1 MVYGAGVAVLCWM
14 AALSYFDI
22 RYRRLPNW
30 LTLPAA
36 VAVVAVALIERS
48 PSMVAGA
55 AVLTG
60 LYLAA
65 HLLSPR
71 AMGAGDVKLA
81 FGTGGLTGAFGLDAW
96 FLAAI
101 GAPLVTGLI
110 GIVLMAFGRRG
121 ASIPHGPSMCLATVV
136 AVGLC
141 ALTPGI

>member
-1 MVYGAGVAVLCWM
+1 MILGAGVAVLCWM

-36 VAVVAVALIERS
+36 VGVVAVAILDRS
-48 PSMVAGA
+48 PPMAVGA
-55 AVLTG
+55 AALSG
-60 LYLAA
+60 LYLVT

-81 FGTGGLTGAFGLDAW
+81 FGAGGLAGAFGLDAW

-101 GAPLVTGLI
+101 GAPLFTGLI
-110 GIVLMAFGRRG
+110 GALLLARGRRG
-121 ASIPHGPSMCLATVV
+121 VSVPHGPSMCLATAW
-136 AVGLC
+136 AVGLFTL
-141 ALTPGI
+141 APGI